1 VCALEAGEVI
11 SWMRMKTEGEKWEIE
26 KCASDGCLPILN
38 INYGTGM
45 TVAN

>member
-1 VCALEAGEVI
+1 VCVRGGGGDQLDENENG
-11 SWMRMKTEGEKWEIE
+11 GGKWEIE